1 MFTELQNDK
10 PFLKMAFQGFAG
22 DGKTFTAAKIAIG
35 LHKKIKS
42 TKPVAIFDTE
52 RAAKALLPLF
62 VEAGVKAVVNTSR
75 TLATLNQAIK
85 WCEDGGA
92 DILLVDSITHVWED
106 YLESYR
112 TQKNRTFLQFQD
124 WGIIKPKW
132 KKEFSNPFVSAKC
145 HILFTGRAG
154 YEYDETTDASGKKE
168 IHKSGIKMKAENE
181 TSFEPDIL
189 VLMEK
194 EQDILGEKKRVYRI
208 ATVLKDRTA
217 TIDGLSINSDGKK
230 KGPDF
235 SDFEPA
241 INALLNGV
249 STDTKHVNIADKFES
264 EEKIAQTNI
273 ERKKLIAE
281 IEGFF
286 DYMGFGT
293 GAKDKKLKAAIL
305 RKVFNATAVEL
316 LNDYTIDFLKHGVLV
331 LNDFSE
337 RYLDYMKSCAEDQS
351 TPTDTRIA
359 ELLNESIDDM
369 KVEGLDLEKAIG
381 EGVHQS

>member
-1 MFTELQNDK
+1 MFTKLQNDK

-42 TKPVAIFDTE
+42 TKPIAIFDTE

-62 VEAGVKAVVNTSR
+62 EAAGIEAVVNTSR

-92 DILLVDSITHVWED
+92 DILMVDSITHVWED

-112 TQKNRTFLQFQD
+112 TQKKRSFLQFQD
-124 WGIIKPKW
+124 WGVIKPKW
-132 KKEFSNPFVSAKC
+132 KREFSNPFVLAKC

-154 YEYDETTDASGKKE
+154 YEYDETTDANGKKE

-181 TSFEPDIL
+181 TAFEPDIL

-194 EQDILGEKKRVYRI
+194 EQDILGEVKRVYRT
-208 ATVLKDRTA
+208 ATIIKDRTA
-217 TIDGLSINSDGKK
+217 TIDGNTINADGKK

-235 SDFEPA
+235 ADFEKA
-241 INALLNGV
+241 INQLLNGTA
-249 STDTKHVNIADKFES
+249 SDTKHVTIADRFEAEDKFDETKKVRERLIS
-264 EEKIAQTNI
+264 EIDGIFN
-273 ERKKLIAE
+273 
-281 IEGFF
+281 
-286 DYMGFGT
+286 YMGLST
-293 GAKDKKLKAAIL
+293 GAKDKKLKAAVL
-305 RKVFNATAVEL
+305 NNVFGVKAIEL
-316 LNDYTIDFLKHGVLV
+316 LSDFHPESLKRGVMV

-337 RYLDYMKSCAEDQS
+337 RYIGYLSDCANAATTPDDIEVGNLLKQS
-351 TPTDTRIA
+351 IEEYKD
-359 ELLNESIDDM
+359 EYQSLESA
-369 KVEGLDLEKAIG
+369 LG
-381 EGVHQS
+381 EA